1 MLRRR
6 LLLAWALLLVVAL
19 VLLLGTP
26 PPAGLSTP
34 IGRRAGTA
42 LLIALLVLVALRPL
56 LRLATWRGRRQL
68 LGAWRRLV
76 RWEFWPPWAFY
87 PPVALAVGV
96 LGLRHRSLAL
106 VTAVNPGIPAG
117 GFIGESKSD
126 ILRQL
131 GEAAAPFVVVRA
143 GEVVDEAERRV
154 RAGGLVPPL
163 VVKPDVGQRGM
174 GVRIVGDQQGLRAA
188 LCEPPVDLIVQAFV
202 PGREF
207 GVFYARRPDAE
218 RGAILS
224 ITDKRLPALIGDGR
238 RTLEELILADE
249 RAVCMARTYFAA
261 NAARLPEVPAAGERV
276 TLVHIGTHCRGAIF
290 LDGTA
295 LRTPA
300 MEAAFERIA
309 RSFPGFH
316 FGRFD
321 VRVPSV
327 EALQAGREISVIEL
341 NGLTSEMTHVYDPRI
356 PLLTAWRTLGRQWAL
371 AFEIARANVARG
383 ARPARLADLA
393 AALRAFRRHARR
405 LPSAGG

>member
-1 MLRRR
+1 LLRSP
-6 LLLAWALLLVVAL
+6 LLLAC
-19 VLLLGTP
+19 
-26 PPAGLSTP
+26 
-34 IGRRAGTA
+34 
-42 LLIALLVLVALRPL
+42 ALLVLVALRPL
-56 LRLATWRGRRQL
+56 LRLATWRGRRLL

-76 RWEFWPPWAFY
+76 RGEFWPPWAFY

-117 GFIGESKSD
+117 GFIGESKSA
-126 ILRQL
+126 ILRSL
-131 GEAAAPFVVVRA
+131 GDAAAPFVVIWA
-143 GEVVDEAERRV
+143 GEAAAAAERRV
-154 RAGGLVPPL
+154 RACGLAPPL

-174 GVRIVGDQQGLRAA
+174 GVRIVGDEAA
-188 LCEPPVDLIVQAFV
+188 LRGALREPPVDLIVQAFV

-207 GVFYARRPDAE
+207 GVFYARRPGAE

-224 ITDKRLPALIGDGR
+224 ITDKRLPELVGDGS

-249 RAVCMARTYFAA
+249 RAVCMARAYFAA
-261 NAARLPEVPAAGERV
+261 NAARLRDVPAAGERV

-290 LDGTA
+290 LDGTT

-300 MEAAFERIA
+300 TEAAYERIA
-309 RSFPGFH
+309 RRFPGFH

-321 VRVPSV
+321 VRVPSA

-356 PLLTAWRTLGRQWAL
+356 SLFTAWRTLGRQWAL

-393 AALRAFRRHARR
+393 GALRAFRRHARR
-405 LPSAGG
+405 LAAAGG